1 MSGIRIMANSLCS
14 YLKNY
19 LNKLLNLICILN
31 NRKNIC
37 TLVLGIGKECCMRL
51 GAILM
56 TISWNIYSISR
67 SNRKSKINKLKPTAI
82 ITIHHYNNNNNNQI
96 IFKNIKLAILNNK
109 KIMNRNSCFVQ
120 KTAIV

>member
-1 MSGIRIMANSLCS
+1 
-14 YLKNY
+14 
-19 LNKLLNLICILN
+19 
-31 NRKNIC
+31 
-37 TLVLGIGKECCMRL
+37 MRL